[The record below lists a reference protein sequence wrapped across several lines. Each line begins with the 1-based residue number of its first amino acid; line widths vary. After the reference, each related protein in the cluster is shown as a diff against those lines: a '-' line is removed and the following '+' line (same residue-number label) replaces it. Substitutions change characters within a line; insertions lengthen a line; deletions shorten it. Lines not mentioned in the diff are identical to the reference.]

1 MRWTILVCIF
11 PEKQRLEK
19 PKTKLKNQSS
29 TVLQLSWNRNRK
41 LEIEFNDGTMYI
53 KIQLELLELTA
64 KS

>member
-1 MRWTILVCIF
+1 MDHLSVYFSRKTKIG
-11 PEKQRLEK
+11 KTKNQTEK
-19 PKTKLKNQSS
+19 PKLT